1 MGMLLRRY
9 HNKQAEQAEQA
20 QEDLVNEV
28 IEVDQEESTED
39 SQVNQEDQEDQEDQ
53 ENKVGLEDKKVDEL
67 KELAKEAGV
76 ENYSKLKKSE
86 LIDELNS
93 L

>member
-9 HNKQAEQAEQA
+9 HKSNEESVEEVK
-20 QEDLVNEV
+20 EDLVNEEV
-28 IEVDQEESTED
+28 EVDQEESTED
-39 SQVNQEDQEDQEDQ
+39 NQVD
-53 ENKVGLEDKKVDEL
+53 LADKNVTEL

-76 ENYSKLKKSE
+76 ENYSKLKKAE
-86 LIDELNS
+86 LIKELNS

>member
-9 HNKQAEQAEQA
+9 HNEQAEQT
-20 QEDLVNEV
+20 QEDLVN
-28 IEVDQEESTED
+28 EVDQEESTED
-39 SQVNQEDQEDQEDQ
+39 SQVTQEDQANQ
-53 ENKVGLEDKKVDEL
+53 ENQVGLEDKKVDEL

>member
-9 HNKQAEQAEQA
+9 HKNIEESVEEVK
-20 QEDLVNEV
+20 EDQVNEEV
-28 IEVDQEESTED
+28 KVDQEESTED
-39 SQVNQEDQEDQEDQ
+39 NQVD
-53 ENKVGLEDKKVDEL
+53 LADKNVTEL

-76 ENYSKLKKSE
+76 ENYSKLKKAE
-86 LIDELNS
+86 LIKELNS